1 MSKLDKPLTTEEQIK
16 VLKSGERVM
25 ALSQK
30 IFDMLVSET
39 DGLPGHERWMVISRS
54 ISGVFAHHFS
64 ICLSTAGAEMSKRAQ
79 KVEPE
84 SHAPPSVL

>member
-1 MSKLDKPLTTEEQIK
+1 MSKLEKPLTTEEQIK
-16 VLKSGERVM
+16 VLKSGERVL

-39 DGLPGHERWMVISRS
+39 EELPGPERWMVISRS

-64 ICLSTAGAEMSKRAQ
+64 ICLSTAGAEMSKRA
-79 KVEPE
+79 KKLAPE
-84 SHAPPSVL
+84 NVAPPSVL